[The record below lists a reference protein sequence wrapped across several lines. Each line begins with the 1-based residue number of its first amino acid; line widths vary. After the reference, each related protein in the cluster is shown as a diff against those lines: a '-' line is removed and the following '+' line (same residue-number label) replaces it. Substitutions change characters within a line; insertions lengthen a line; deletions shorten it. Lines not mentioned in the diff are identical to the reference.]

1 MDSKQE
7 IELFSQLSSHNRL
20 KDWLS
25 DRLESEYSALVQAA
39 DIDQLRR
46 AQGRAQLLKSML
58 SLLDIAP
65 GAAKRQV

>member
-7 IELFSQLSSHNRL
+7 IELFSQLSSHIRL

-25 DRLESEYSALVQAA
+25 DRLESEHSALVQTV

-58 SLLDIAP
+58 TLLDVAP
-65 GAAKRQV
+65 GAARRQV